1 MAQQSPQRPPS
12 PEDLAS
18 SGLSTRRAGAVAGL
32 AFAVLFMASLL
43 ILRAF
48 VEPSSSGLLGAINAI
63 AGDHVNIVPGYLIP
77 FAGIAFLWFIAVV
90 RDRIGVF
97 EDRFFST
104 VFLGSGFVFV
114 SMLFAAASVVAG
126 LLTLTEPTAAA
137 TELGQSIAR
146 GMFYIYGARSAGV
159 FTIVASMIVLRTGA
173 LYRWAAL
180 VGVVIG
186 LMLLLTAGHLD
197 WVILLFPAWVAL
209 ISVLVLVAQVGSKG
223 KEAGS

>member
-1 MAQQSPQRPPS
+1 MAQQSSQEQRS
-12 PEDLAS
+12 PKALAP
-18 SGLSTRRAGAVAGL
+18 SGLSTPRAVGVAGL
-32 AFAVLFMASLL
+32 IFAVLFVASVL

-48 VEPSSSGLLGAINAI
+48 VEPPSSGLFAAI
-63 AGDHVNIVPGYLIP
+63 GDLSKDQVSIVPAYLIP

-126 LLTLTEPTAAA
+126 LLTLTEPTTAA
-137 TELGQSIAR
+137 TELGQAIAR

-173 LYRWAAL
+173 LPRWAAL
-180 VGVVIG
+180 AGLVIG
-186 LMLLLTAGHLD
+186 LALLLTAGQSD
-197 WVILLFPAWVAL
+197 WVILLFPAWVTL
-209 ISVLVLVAQVGSKG
+209 VSILVLVVQVRSKTTG
-223 KEAGS
+223 

>member
-1 MAQQSPQRPPS
+1 MQRSQQGQPS
-12 PEDLAS
+12 PEDLAP
-18 SGLSTRRAGAVAGL
+18 SGLTTPRAAAVAGL
-32 AFAVLFMASLL
+32 IFAALFVASVL
-43 ILRAF
+43 ILRSF
-48 VEPSSSGLLGAINAI
+48 VEPSSSGLTAAINDLV
-63 AGDHVNIVPGYLIP
+63 GEHVSIVPAYLIP

-114 SMLFAAASVVAG
+114 SMLFASASVVAG
-126 LLTLTEPTAAA
+126 LLTLTEPTTAA

-173 LYRWAAL
+173 LYRWAA
-180 VGVVIG
+180 VAGVVIG
-186 LMLLLTAGHLD
+186 LVLLLTAGHLD
-197 WVILLFPAWVAL
+197 WVILLFPAWVTL
-209 ISVLVLVAQVGSKG
+209 ISILVLVVQVRSEVNG
-223 KEAGS
+223 AGG

>member
-1 MAQQSPQRPPS
+1 MTQQSEQEQQPP
-12 PEDLAS
+12 EELAPT
-18 SGLSTRRAGAVAGL
+18 GLSTPRAAAVAGL
-32 AFAVLFMASLL
+32 IFSALFVASVL
-43 ILRAF
+43 ILRAY
-48 VEPSSSGLLGAINAI
+48 VEPSSSGLLGTINDLV
-63 AGDHVNIVPGYLIP
+63 GDHVSIVPGYLIP

-173 LYRWAAL
+173 LYRWAAIA
-180 VGVVIG
+180 GVVIG
-186 LMLLLTAGHLD
+186 LALLLTAGHLD

-209 ISVLVLVAQVGSKG
+209 ISILVLVVQIRSKAN
-223 KEAGS
+223 EAGS

>member
-186 LMLLLTAGHLD
+186 LVLLLTAGHLD

>member
-1 MAQQSPQRPPS
+1 MQQSQQEQRPS
-12 PEDLAS
+12 EELAP
-18 SGLSTRRAGAVAGL
+18 SGLTTPRAAAVAGL
-32 AFAVLFMASLL
+32 IFAALFVASVL
-43 ILRAF
+43 ILRSF
-48 VEPSSSGLLGAINAI
+48 VEPSSSGFLAVIGNVAR
-63 AGDHVNIVPGYLIP
+63 DHVTVVPAYLIP

-173 LYRWAAL
+173 LYRWAAM
-180 VGVVIG
+180 VGLVIG
-186 LMLLLTAGHLD
+186 LALLLTAGQLD
-197 WVILLFPAWVAL
+197 WVILLFPAWVTL
-209 ISVLVLVAQVGSKG
+209 VSILVLVVQVRSEVQ
-223 KEAGS
+223 EAGR

>member
-1 MAQQSPQRPPS
+1 MVEESREPQRPA
-12 PEDLAS
+12 EDLES
-18 SGLSTRRAGAVAGL
+18 SGLSTPRAAAVAGL
-32 AFAVLFMASLL
+32 IFAVLFVASVLM
-43 ILRAF
+43 LRSF
-48 VEPSSSGLLGAINAI
+48 VQPASTGLLAVV
-63 AGDHVNIVPGYLIP
+63 GDWVGDNVNIVPGYLIP

-126 LLTLTEPTAAA
+126 LLTLTEPTSAA

-173 LYRWAAL
+173 LYRWAAI

-186 LMLLLTAGHLD
+186 LVLLLTAGHLD

-209 ISVLVLVAQVGSKG
+209 ISVLVLVVQVRSKV